1 MDALDTGMEK
11 QTTALGPFRI
21 EGGPPGVRA
30 RREDD
35 LDLLNVEGVAAELSL
50 MRANAKWITEQTLEA
65 SSTMQ
70 NVQAENEALRA
81 DKAKLEEAV
90 RQIRASTSW
99 RLTAPLRAL
108 RLSPGRLRKLPDL
121 KRFLRA
127 KMRGRKLVAIQSTL
141 NRELAP
147 HGVDAPVFDA
157 AWYASFYGDVPVE
170 KALQHYL
177 MFGENEG
184 RWPHRKFDPNFYRAQ
199 YPDVSGHNVSPLLH
213 FMTFGVREGR
223 SPSEALHPLQD
234 KSAAAA
240 LSPLEYYA
248 KA

>member
-1 MDALDTGMEK
+1 MDAIDTGLEK
-11 QTTALGPFRI
+11 QMTALGPFGI
-21 EGGPPGVRA
+21 KGAPPVDRG
-30 RREDD
+30 RREDA
-35 LDLLNVEGVAAELSL
+35 LDLLDVEGVAAELSL
-50 MRANAKWITEQTLEA
+50 MHANAKWITEQTLEA
-65 SSTMQ
+65 ASTLQ
-70 NVQAENEALRA
+70 KAQAENEGLRA
-81 DKAKLEEAV
+81 DNAALVDSV
-90 RQIRASTSW
+90 RQIHASTSW
-99 RLTAPLRAL
+99 RLTAPVRVLR
-108 RLSPGRLRKLPDL
+108 RMGRLRNLPDL

-127 KMRGRKLVAIQSTL
+127 KMRGRKLVAIQSRL

-147 HGVDAPVFDA
+147 HGVDAPIFDA
-157 AWYASFYGDVPVE
+157 AWYADFYGDVPVG

-177 MFGENEG
+177 MFGEDEG

-199 YPDVSGHNVSPLLH
+199 YPDIAGHNVSPLVH